1 MYSKSALRVVMIR
14 IVSKQLKLL
23 LELNLNNIKK
33 RIDHKEINQ
42 ILVMQVQEEVT
53 CIINIKV
60 KQMKT

>member
-53 CIINIKV
+53 FIINIKV